1 MANRID
7 SITLTMAEISDL
19 TKPLSLTQGGTGA
32 TTAANARKNIE
43 AARGGSTISGGY
55 ATIISVEPG
64 IYSISGGN
72 FSDGNNGDF
81 GSLFSSGVYGSSLN
95 GHIFIRN
102 DGTALLFR
110 GGSDATVRKV
120 YTDVNTTRDS
130 NGFLKVASPVVQ
142 VFSDGSYE
150 TNDESEGVTVTR
162 QAVGVYLLEG
172 CMGLNA
178 DAAWGGIDGGFEIP
192 LDRNKQPRIWLDYEV
207 SQDGSV
213 LVKTYHRTH
222 PSAPEFARNE
232 REGIADGDPVDI
244 PADSFISVRVEM
256 PEDSIYNKKME
267 DAAQKLAEEEADR
280 IRAEQERQES
290 EVDPKEQP
298 DVQQ

>member
-1 MANRID
+1 MAMRKD

-55 ATIISVEPG
+55 STIISVDPG

-81 GSLFSSGVYGSSLN
+81 GSLFSSGVYGSNLN
-95 GHIFIRN
+95 GQIFIRN

-110 GGSDATVRKV
+110 GGSDSTVRKV

-172 CMGLNA
+172 CVGLNA
-178 DAAWGGIDGGFEIP
+178 DAAWGGPDGGFEIP
-192 LDRNKQPRIWLDYEV
+192 LDRNKQARIWLDYEV
-207 SQDGSV
+207 NADGSI

-222 PSAPEFARNE
+222 PDAPAFARNE
-232 REGIADGDPVDI
+232 REGYAQGDPIDI
-244 PADSFISVRVEM
+244 PADQFVSVRVEM
-256 PEDSIYNKKME
+256 PVDSIWNQRQLE
-267 DAAQKLAEEEADR
+267 AAAAMAETVPE
-280 IRAEQERQES
+280 
-290 EVDPKEQP
+290 EQP

>member
-1 MANRID
+1 MANRKD

-43 AARGGSTISGGY
+43 AARGGVTVSGGY

-95 GHIFIRN
+95 GQIFIRN

-172 CMGLNA
+172 CVGLNA

-222 PSAPEFARNE
+222 PSAPKFARNE
-232 REGIADGDPVDI
+232 CEGIADGDPVDI
-244 PADSFISVRVEM
+244 PADSFISVRIEM

-267 DAAQKLAEEEADR
+267 EAAQKLAEEEADR
-280 IRAEQERQES
+280 IRAEQERQKT